1 MVNWQS
7 RETLTGSL
15 LNETIR
21 HGKRKNLQV
30 PWNSWWILHQKRN
43 FKWGRLH
50 SSGGA
55 FRPCASKVVIM
66 ACKWCVGWHFFHY
79 SDNVA
84 NERRRE
90 RLLNDWKPVGAAQ
103 EDGDADLSLPRCF
116 ISVTQPTSVFIYFCP
131 SSGVNKTP
139 CCRRRARVMR
149 LVPLKALH
157 PAGHGSTS
165 ETRGKWVPCLR
176 HLFIWHFYVN
186 VCTSVCVCVV
196 L

>member
-7 RETLTGSL
+7 CETLTGNL

-21 HGKRKNLQV
+21 HGKTKNLQI
-30 PWNSWWILHQKRN
+30 PWNSRWILHQKRKRETLN
-43 FKWGRLH
+43 GDVYVL
-50 SSGGA
+50 A
-55 FRPCASKVVIM
+55 VVPCALKVVIM
-66 ACKWCVGWHFFHY
+66 MCKWRIGWHFFHY

-84 NERRRE
+84 NERCCE
-90 RLLNDWKPVGAAQ
+90 RLLNDWKAVGAAQ
-103 EDGDADLSLPRCF
+103 EDGDADLLLPWCF

-186 VCTSVCVCVV
+186 VCMSVWVCVV